1 MDYVISF
8 ADVMTAAIGI
18 ALGVFG
24 WLIKNWISSV
34 LQSSEET
41 KKQITEI
48 DKKLEESI
56 QSLDE
61 KTSEKIRGMEKEITD
76 FKTDFATMFVL
87 REDYFRA
94 MNKMEDSMR
103 NIDHKIDRLL
113 LKGSG
118 IFRRKR
124 LTIKSQVL
132 K

>member
-113 LKGSG
+113 LKGNG

-124 LTIKSQVL
+124 
-132 K
+132 

>member
-76 FKTDFATMFVL
+76 FKPDFATMFVL

-118 IFRRKR
+118 IFKRKR
-124 LTIKSQVL
+124 
-132 K
+132 

>member
-41 KKQITEI
+41 KKQSTEI

-61 KTSEKIRGMEKEITD
+61 KTSEKIRRMEKEITD

-124 LTIKSQVL
+124 
-132 K
+132 